1 MKIISA
7 KFVKGISGT
16 DPILLEKKQ
25 KIAIVGRSNV
35 GKSSLINSLVNRKGL
50 AQSSSTPGKTQ
61 KLNFYLINDNYYFID
76 LPGYG
81 FASVKPKAREK
92 LGKLLVWFLT
102 EESHKPEAV
111 ILVVDSNTGFSNL
124 DLAMVDLLNE
134 YKYNFF
140 VVLNKSDKLN
150 QKEKSKILK
159 EAEERGVTYL
169 LYSSKDNKMRDEL
182 LNKIFE

>member
-1 MKIISA
+1 
-7 KFVKGISGT
+7 
-16 DPILLEKKQ
+16 
-25 KIAIVGRSNV
+25 
-35 GKSSLINSLVNRKGL
+35 
-50 AQSSSTPGKTQ
+50 
-61 KLNFYLINDNYYFID
+61 
-76 LPGYG
+76 
-81 FASVKPKAREK
+81 
-92 LGKLLVWFLT
+92 
-102 EESHKPEAV
+102 
-111 ILVVDSNTGFSNL
+111 
-124 DLAMVDLLNE
+124 MVDLLNE

>member
-7 KFVKGISGT
+7 KFVKGIAGT

-25 KIAIVGRSNV
+25 KIAFVGRSNV
-35 GKSSLINSLVNRKGL
+35 GKSSLINSIVGRKGL

-61 KLNFYLINDNYYFID
+61 RLNFYLVNDSYYLID

-111 ILVVDSNTGFSNL
+111 VLAVDAKTGFSNL
-124 DLAMVDLLNE
+124 DLAMLDLLND
-134 YKYNFF
+134 YNYNYF

-150 QKEKSKILK
+150 QKEKGKILK
-159 EAEERGVTYL
+159 DAHGLGINHL
-169 LYSSKDNKMRDEL
+169 LYSTKDNKMRDEL
-182 LNKIFE
+182 VNKIFE